1 MTDKFVPP
9 QDFMDNYKKRQKLVP
24 LLFIALAVLLVII
37 GILVIL
43 LAGKGQGGW
52 IATKTSTATNTLPPT
67 ATIPSPLPTMTATET
82 QTPLPTVTSTPSGP
96 FEYVVQSGDNCYD
109 IATKYGVDLVTLL
122 AINNF
127 TTGGCS
133 IQPGQTIII
142 PAPGQKAPTPTNIP
156 SDMPRGTKL
165 NILCKK
171 GIHWKPL
178 QANSILQLKHCK
190 FEQVNH
196 YRSNTV
202 NVGDVLTISVNLVTP
217 TPTRAPTSTKAATAV
232 PPSPTA
238 TK

>member
-1 MTDKFVPP
+1 
-9 QDFMDNYKKRQKLVP
+9 
-24 LLFIALAVLLVII
+24 
-37 GILVIL
+37 
-43 LAGKGQGGW
+43 
-52 IATKTSTATNTLPPT
+52 
-67 ATIPSPLPTMTATET
+67 MTATET

-156 SDMPRGTKL
+156 SDMPRGTKIKYTVQEGDTLETIASKFNSTIESIVNL
-165 NILCKK
+165 NK
-171 GIHWKPL
+171 
-178 QANSILQLKHCK
+178 SIITDQ
-190 FEQVNH
+190 
-196 YRSNTV
+196 NTV